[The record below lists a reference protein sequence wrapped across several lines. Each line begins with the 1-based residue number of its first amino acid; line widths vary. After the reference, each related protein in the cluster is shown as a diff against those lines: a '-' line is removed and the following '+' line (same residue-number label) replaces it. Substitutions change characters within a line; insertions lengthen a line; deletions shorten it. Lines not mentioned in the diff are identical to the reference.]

1 MANVTMDMAELDQI
15 RERIKQLENEKQ
27 NLLDKQQQV
36 LFIHKHYDGKVI
48 YSEGAKKRN
57 LTINGMYLNDK
68 RILNSGYSFI
78 SHEYANQGY
87 NYFEQSVSFD
97 ELVNNDI
104 LKVDLT
110 ENTNKTSKEYK
121 NLNEV
126 ISEIREEEKEKLN
139 KKLYDYSERATNAEV
154 AIETL
159 SEDNKKE
166 LLRIEKKYK
175 DEIKNLKEK
184 HKQIVD
190 DFQEVQEK
198 EITDIQEAHKKEISD
213 LTQTHYNEIETLKST
228 IKTVSEEF
236 ETYKG
241 NKKQATLEEQISN
254 LTTELEKYKK
264 EVEVNKNKK
273 LIDRIF
279 NK

>member
-1 MANVTMDMAELDQI
+1 
-15 RERIKQLENEKQ
+15 
-27 NLLDKQQQV
+27 
-36 LFIHKHYDGKVI
+36 
-48 YSEGAKKRN
+48 
-57 LTINGMYLNDK
+57 MYLNEK
-68 RILNSGYSFI
+68 HNLNSGYSFI
-78 SHEYANQGY
+78 DRHIVSPGY
-87 NYFEQSVSFD
+87 NYFNQMISFD

-110 ENTNKTSKEYK
+110 ENINKTSKEYK

-126 ISEIREEEKEKLN
+126 ISEIRGEEKEKLN
-139 KKLYDYSERATNAEV
+139 KKLSEYSERATKAEV

-159 SEDNKKE
+159 YEDNKKE
-166 LLRIEKKYK
+166 LIRIEKKYK

-190 DFQEVQEK
+190 DFQEIEEK
-198 EITDIQEAHKKEISD
+198 QISD
-213 LTQTHYNEIETLKST
+213 LIETHKIKISDLKEAHLNEIETLKST
-228 IKTVSEEF
+228 LKTVSEEF

-241 NKKQATLEEQISN
+241 NKKQATLEEQITN
-254 LTTELEKYKK
+254 LTKELEKYKK
-264 EVEVNKNKK
+264 EVEANKNKK

>member
-15 RERIKQLENEKQ
+15 RERIKQLEFEKQ
-27 NLLDKQQQV
+27 DLLDKQQQV
-36 LFIHKHYDGKVI
+36 LIVHKHYDGKVT
-48 YSEGAKKRN
+48 YGEGIKKRN
-57 LTINGMYLNDK
+57 LTINGMYLNEK
-68 RILNSGYSFI
+68 HNLNSGYSFI
-78 SHEYANQGY
+78 EDRYASNGY
-87 NYFEQSVSFD
+87 NYFNQSVSFD
-97 ELVNNDI
+97 ELVANDI

-126 ISEIREEEKEKLN
+126 ISEIRKEEKEKLN
-139 KKLYDYSERATNAEV
+139 KKLNEYSERATKAEV

-190 DFQEVQEK
+190 DFQEVHEK
-198 EITDIQEAHKKEISD
+198 EMVSLEEA
-213 LTQTHYNEIETLKST
+213 HYNEVETLKT
-228 IKTVSEEF
+228 ELKTVIEEF
-236 ETYKG
+236 ETFKG
-241 NKKQATLEEQISN
+241 NKKQATMEEQITN
-254 LTTELEKYKK
+254 LTKELEKYKK

>member
-15 RERIKQLENEKQ
+15 RERIKQLEIEKQ
-27 NLLDKQQQV
+27 DLLDKQQQV
-36 LFIHKHYDGKVI
+36 LIVHKHYDGKVT
-48 YSEGAKKRN
+48 YSEGASKRN
-57 LTINGMYLNDK
+57 LSINGMYFNQKHDL
-68 RILNSGYSFI
+68 SGSYSFI
-78 SHEYANQGY
+78 NREYASDGY
-87 NYFEQSVSFD
+87 NYFNQSISFD
-97 ELVNNDI
+97 ELVANDI

-126 ISEIREEEKEKLN
+126 ITEIRNEEKEKLN
-139 KKLYDYSERATNAEV
+139 KKLNDYSERATKAEV

-166 LLRIEKKYK
+166 LLRIEKKFK
-175 DEIKNLKEK
+175 DEIQSLKEK
-184 HKQIVD
+184 HKQIVGN
-190 DFQEVQEK
+190 FQEVQEK
-198 EITDIQEAHKKEISD
+198 EITELKETHKLEISS
-213 LTQTHYNEIETLKST
+213 LKEANYNEVETLKSA
-228 IKTVSEEF
+228 IKTVSKEF
-236 ETYKG
+236 ETFKG

-254 LTTELEKYKK
+254 LTKELDKYKK
-264 EVEVNKNKK
+264 EAENNKNKK